1 MFQYFQN
8 NLEIGLFVYKLHI
21 FKSWQLIKVS
31 LKLHVD
37 QKPNLSEGWIQPTSF
52 RLTTSRLF
60 TPKNHITTVHSFKTA
75 KALSCCPFASVRTE
89 GLLYLKA
96 RSIYRRR
103 YSIYGR
109 RHERTSRTISH
120 LGLGGDYNCRHV
132 KINFGLDTEFV
143 YFLHSPVCMFYR
155 SRSY

>member
-37 QKPNLSEGWIQPTSF
+37 QKPNLSEGWIQPTSC

-60 TPKNHITTVHSFKTA
+60 TPKNHITTVHSFETA
-75 KALSCCPFASVRTE
+75 KALSCCPFS
-89 GLLYLKA
+89 
-96 RSIYRRR
+96 
-103 YSIYGR
+103 
-109 RHERTSRTISH
+109 HMERPPLGFSNSGSHNFHFAFIMTSTRIS
-120 LGLGGDYNCRHV
+120 LNNQEVPIFILA
-132 KINFGLDTEFV
+132 LSPDTCV
-143 YFLHSPVCMFYR
+143 DIK
-155 SRSY
+155 